1 MSVNITK
8 CLLARHTVPGLESLV
23 DINEARSLLLSLEE
37 LLINE
42 ARTLLLS
49 LEELFPVARP
59 HTYHVLYLQMQQ
71 PFDEMGSTA
80 SYCC

>member
-8 CLLARHTVPGLESLV
+8 CLLARYTVSGLESQV
-23 DINEARSLLLSLEE
+23 EINEAKSLLL
-37 LLINE
+37 
-42 ARTLLLS
+42 R